1 MSEEWSILIE
11 MEVNQQRS
19 VKGNKKSATAS
30 ETLDAELEDVDVLP
44 DVVEESSEPD
54 NEELDATKMYL
65 GEIGFAPLLKPEEEV
80 QLARLVQQGDLEARN
95 RMIVSNLRLVVKIAR
110 RYLNRGLPLLDLV
123 EEGNLGLIRAIQ
135 KFDPERGFRF
145 STYGTWWIRQNI
157 ERALMSQTRTI
168 RLPIHI
174 VKEMN
179 IYLRTARELAQTLDH
194 EPTYEDIAKKLN
206 KKAEDVESIL
216 RLNEKV
222 NSLDTPVC
230 LDNDKSLI
238 DTIPDHYRRD
248 PLQELIQQDFV
259 ELVDLWLDELTV
271 KQRDVI
277 TRRFGLRG
285 HEAATLE
292 DVGKEIGLTRERV
305 RQIQVEALDYIRQQ
319 LVTHHLKLES
329 FFSQPSL
336 F

>member
-1 MSEEWSILIE
+1 MSEEWSTLIE

-19 VKGNKKSATAS
+19 LKNNKKSETS
-30 ETLDAELEDVDVLP
+30 LETLDSDMEEVEIVTEVLGDIAEPEND
-44 DVVEESSEPD
+44 
-54 NEELDATKMYL
+54 ELDATKMYL
-65 GEIGFAPLLKPEEEV
+65 GEIGFAPLLQPEEEV
-80 QLARLVQQGDLEARN
+80 NLARLVQQGDLEARN

-123 EEGNLGLIRAIQ
+123 EEGNLGLIRAIE

-179 IYLRTARELAQTLDH
+179 IYLRTERELAQTLDH

-206 KKAEDVESIL
+206 KKVEDVESIL

-222 NSLDTPVC
+222 TSLDMPVC

-259 ELVDLWLDELTV
+259 ELVDLWLDELTI

-292 DVGKEIGLTRERV
+292 EVGREIGLTRERV
-305 RQIQVEALDYIRQQ
+305 RQIQVEALDYIRHQ
-319 LVTHHLKLES
+319 LTRHELKLES